1 MLCDLVGG
9 ERTAGD
15 LVRRSGL
22 SQSACSLALSSRL
35 REEGLLATRREAQSI
50 HYRIA
55 DPRAARVLA
64 ILYEIHRKGRRHE
77 PPHTTAHHFRFR
89 QLGGFCAVVWGVGGS
104 ILAVPLLVYVVGVKD
119 AHVAIGTS
127 ALAVCAMS

>member
-1 MLCDLVGG
+1 MSSHPRDLKIMRKHAGDAAALMRALSHEARLRVLCDLVGG

-22 SQSACSLALSSRL
+22 SQSALSQHLSRL
-35 REEGLLATRREAQSI
+35 RAEGLLATRREAQSI

-64 ILYEIHRKGRRHE
+64 ILYEIYCKG
-77 PPHTTAHHFRFR
+77 
-89 QLGGFCAVVWGVGGS
+89 
-104 ILAVPLLVYVVGVKD
+104 
-119 AHVAIGTS
+119 
-127 ALAVCAMS
+127 

>member
-1 MLCDLVGG
+1 MSSHPSDLKIMRKHAGDAAALMRALSHEARLRVLCDLVGG

-22 SQSACSLALSSRL
+22 SQSALSQHLSRL
-35 REEGLLATRREAQSI
+35 RAEGLLATRREAQSI

-64 ILYEIHRKGRRHE
+64 ILYEIYCKG
-77 PPHTTAHHFRFR
+77 
-89 QLGGFCAVVWGVGGS
+89 
-104 ILAVPLLVYVVGVKD
+104 
-119 AHVAIGTS
+119 
-127 ALAVCAMS
+127 